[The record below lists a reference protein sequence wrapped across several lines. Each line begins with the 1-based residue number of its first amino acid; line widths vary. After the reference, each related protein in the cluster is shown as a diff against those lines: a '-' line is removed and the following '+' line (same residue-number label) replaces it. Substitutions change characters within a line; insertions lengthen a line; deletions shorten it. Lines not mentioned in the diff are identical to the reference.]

1 MNYKQ
6 IENIIDYV
14 LKLRLNGAEVK
25 LYARFERIKA
35 RQGKFFEMIE
45 NKSRD
50 GLVVKKEYV
59 TRDDVTK
66 QLDWIITLDNGRQ
79 MIMKD
84 STFKNKYKVFNEEE
98 GLYISKAIESF
109 VQVDDDIK
117 FNAPWGEVLC
127 INKGDY
133 LNITNPSKIFGVKK
147 DNFHKYYAECDA
159 NGKFVDELLNN
170 NTQQELEK

>member
-6 IENIIDYV
+6 IDDITEYV
-14 LKLRLNGAEVK
+14 LKLRFNGVEVK

-84 STFKNKYKVFNEEE
+84 STFKNKYKV
-98 GLYISKAIESF
+98 LMK
-109 VQVDDDIK
+109 
-117 FNAPWGEVLC
+117 
-127 INKGDY
+127 
-133 LNITNPSKIFGVKK
+133 KK
-147 DNFHKYYAECDA
+147 DFIFQKPLN
-159 NGKFVDELLNN
+159 LLCK
-170 NTQQELEK
+170 LMMI